1 MKSEKITELMDQI
14 AEEKKVHAELIKDS
28 EKKHQ
33 TDIANLNESLVK
45 NKDEL
50 IARLKAESKK
60 SNDQSNQTALEL

>member
-1 MKSEKITELMDQI
+1 MDQI

-45 NKDEL
+45 NKDE
-50 IARLKAESKK
+50 
-60 SNDQSNQTALEL
+60 